1 MPATPV
7 WLAAAEAV
15 ANRNICAQTRALNL
29 ARRLEGKSLRV
40 EVTGVGALRATC
52 LGGRLLLA
60 REIAEPVPV
69 APPLAA
75 PAAADAVIIGSP
87 AELLALATGGNRPIG
102 GAAVQV
108 RGNAEVAAQYRDL
121 LRAARPDWEEELSRW
136 LGDVPAH
143 RLAVVARGALSWGRR
158 ARRSFGENIA
168 EYLQE
173 ESRDLVGRIELDEFL
188 RGVDDLRETA
198 DRVSARLKR
207 LERRLQ
213 DAR

>member
-15 ANRNICAQTRALNL
+15 MNRSIAAQTRALIK

-40 EVTGVGALRATC
+40 EVTGVLALRATC
-52 LGGRLLLA
+52 LGGRLLLC
-60 REIAEPVPV
+60 RELAGPQV
-69 APPLAA
+69 AGTAS
-75 PAAADAVIIGSP
+75 DAVISGSP
-87 AELLALATGGNRPIG
+87 AALLAMSTGGNRPAAG
-102 GAAVQV
+102 PAVQV
-108 RGNAEVAAQYRDL
+108 RGDAEVAAQYRDL
-121 LRAARPDWEEELSRW
+121 LQAARPDWEEELSRW

-143 RLAVVARGALSWGRR
+143 RLGLLARRALSWGQR

-173 ESRDLVGRIELDEFL
+173 ESRDLVGRIEVDEFL
-188 RGVDDLRETA
+188 RGVDALRETG
-198 DRVSARLKR
+198 DRVDARLKR

-213 DAR
+213 DAG